1 MDNITSREEI
11 LKRVRNAS
19 MINTDNP
26 YANVD
31 LDSTIYPSNDE
42 DLEVIFAEELNHIGG
57 NFVYCESINEL
68 ENNLLH
74 LAKTQKW
81 ETVFSANP
89 EISKLLDSLKINN
102 SAVNSDYSK
111 TNVSI
116 TSCESLVARLGSV
129 VISSKQTNGRRLN
142 FIPNVH
148 IVIGY
153 REQIVATIKDAT
165 NLIEEKYGDNWPSMT
180 TVITGPSRTADI
192 EKTLVM
198 GAHGP
203 RTLIVFLLE
212 ENFLNLD

>member
-1 MDNITSREEI
+1 MENITSREEI

-19 MINTDNP
+19 MQQAENP

-31 LDSTIYPSNDE
+31 LDSSIYPGNNE

-57 NFVYCESINEL
+57 NFVYCENITDL
-68 ENNLLH
+68 EENILH
-74 LAKTQKW
+74 LSKTQKW
-81 ETVFSANP
+81 ETVYSANP
-89 EISKLLDSLKINN
+89 VINKLLDRLNINN
-102 SAVNSDYSK
+102 KSVSSDYSK

-116 TSCESLVARLGSV
+116 TSCEALVARLGSV
-129 VISSKQTNGRRLN
+129 VVSSKQSNGRRLN
-142 FIPNVH
+142 FIPDTH
-148 IVIGY
+148 IVIAY
-153 REQIVATIKDAT
+153 REQIVANIKDAT
-165 NLIEEKYGDNWPSMT
+165 NLLAEKYSDNWPSMT

-212 ENFLNLD
+212 DNFLDLE